1 MTLEIRSGVRGA
13 ALPGHDPGERQAL
26 RFAPDTRQRDADPG
40 HIIAQAVEHE
50 QAGVDSALVAQSSSW
65 PDPWLVAAWALAATR
80 TLRLVP
86 AHRIGTTAPTV
97 AARSLATLHRLSGG
111 RAGVHLILG
120 SSDLEVGRD
129 GDELPKEVRYQRAA
143 EFLKIFTQTLTSREP
158 FDFDGEFYRVRDALS
173 GLPPVW
179 PELSFAGTSPAGIAL
194 AGRYAD
200 VYGIPTQP
208 IEQTRELIV
217 AVQAA
222 AAEHDRGIRIWRN
235 ASFVLG
241 DTDTAAADRAE
252 RLAAQA
258 GHLGTTRLGPDPLWI
273 ARPGR
278 IAEPDELERTIAN
291 LAGRAVVAAP
301 ETAAEF
307 GAQLWRAGVDILQIS
322 TPLETPEDLRLWRR
336 LISSLRAA
344 TSGGRDP
351 AATLAR

>member
-26 RFAPDTRQRDADPG
+26 RLAPDTRQRDADPG

-50 QAGVDSALVAQSSSW
+50 QSGVDSALVAQSSSW
-65 PDPWLVAAWALAATR
+65 PDPWLVAAWALAATS

-129 GDELPKEVRYQRAA
+129 GDNLPKEVRYRRAA
-143 EFLKIFTQTLTSREP
+143 EFLEIFTRTLTSREP
-158 FDFDGEFYRVRDALS
+158 FDFDGEFYQVRDAVS
-173 GLPPVW
+173 GLPPVR

-208 IEQTRELIV
+208 IEQTRELI
-217 AVQAA
+217 ATVQAA
-222 AAEHDRGIRIWRN
+222 AAEHDSRIRIWRN
-235 ASFVLG
+235 ASFILG
-241 DTDTAAADRAE
+241 DTDAAAADHAE

-258 GHLGTTRLGPDPLWI
+258 VHLGTRLGPDPLWI
-273 ARPGR
+273 TRPGR
-278 IAEPDELERTIAN
+278 IAVPDELEQAIAN
-291 LAGRAVVAAP
+291 VAGRAVVASP
-301 ETAAEF
+301 ETAAEL

-322 TPLETPEDLRLWRR
+322 TPLETPEDLRLRRR

-344 TSGGRDP
+344 TGGVRDP
-351 AATLAR
+351 ASTLVR